1 MTLPIRQE
9 SSLLNIIR
17 LNLVP
22 LNSLWSP
29 TQKGQGIVYLNLQ
42 QHAKK
47 TLLRKGLLSPQ
58 QYHLGTDHLNI
69 NHEIWKKKTLEM
81 FDHPFADQE
90 IKVQEGVID
99 WLEEIS
105 LDIMLPNSSS
115 PRLFTLYYHTF
126 WNMSVTKGTS
136 LKLWLLIVFGLVL
149 VQLQYLALCF

>member
-22 LNSLWSP
+22 LNSWWSP
-29 TQKGQGIVYLNLQ
+29 TQKGQGIVYLNSQ

-69 NHEIWKKKTLEM
+69 NHEIWKKN
-81 FDHPFADQE
+81 FRNVWPCHFADEE

-99 WLEEIS
+99 WLEEIR
-105 LDIMLPNSSS
+105 LDIMPPNSSS
-115 PRLFTLYYHTF
+115 PGLFTWYHHTF

-136 LKLWLLIVFGLVL
+136 LNLWLLIVLVLVL